1 MQLYEDAS
9 REAPTV
15 LTIFK
20 TTLVYKE
27 LFHTQWQCIY
37 FFHNRGKAKG
47 PAAAQMWT
55 NNVYL
60 IDGASAQKWKQTIS
74 KLTER

>member
-1 MQLYEDAS
+1 MQVEKHRQFWLFLKL
-9 REAPTV
+9 RECTKNFSIHNDNAF
-15 LTIFK
+15 I
-20 TTLVYKE
+20 
-27 LFHTQWQCIY
+27 

-55 NNVYL
+55 NSVYL
-60 IDGASAQKWKQTIS
+60 TDGASGQKWKQTIS